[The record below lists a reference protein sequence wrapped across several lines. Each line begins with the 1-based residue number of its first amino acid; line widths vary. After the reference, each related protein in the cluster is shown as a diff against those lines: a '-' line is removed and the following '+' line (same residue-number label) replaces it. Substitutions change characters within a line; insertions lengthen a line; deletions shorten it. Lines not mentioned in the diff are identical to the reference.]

1 MFKIYDLIIIYKFKK
16 KFIFF
21 DFILFLKN
29 MIIYNNCLILN
40 FENWGALP
48 FYYKIKGFKKG
59 FFLLIKIKINLFFL
73 KILINYLRSDIF
85 ILRYFL
91 TKIKKIDYFLNLF
104 CFKKINKKNVFK
116 KKSKK
121 KV

>member
-16 KFIFF
+16 NIFF

-29 MIIYNNCLILN
+29 MIIYNNCVILN
-40 FENWGALP
+40 FENWGILP

-59 FFLLIKIKINLFFL
+59 FFLLLKLKINILFF
-73 KILINYLRSDIF
+73 KILINYIKSNIF

-91 TKIKKIDYFLNLF
+91 TKIKKNDYFVNLF
-104 CFKKINKKNVFK
+104 CLKKIKKKNAFK
-116 KKSKK
+116 R
-121 KV
+121 